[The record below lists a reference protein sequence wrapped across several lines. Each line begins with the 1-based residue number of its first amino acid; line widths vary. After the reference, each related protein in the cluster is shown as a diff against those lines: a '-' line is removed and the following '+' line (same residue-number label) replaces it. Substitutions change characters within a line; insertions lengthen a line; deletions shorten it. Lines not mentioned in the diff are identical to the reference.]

1 MLDLLN
7 SPLLYLIAGA
17 VVLYVVLISVIF
29 LIKSYKAGIKIGMEK
44 KKLRG
49 VIISSATFTILPS
62 ISILLGVIALSGTL
76 GIPLPWL
83 RLSVVGALHYETS
96 VADIAARSYG
106 LSGLNINEM
115 TPTAFATIALVMTV
129 GIIWG
134 MVTILFFLKVYL
146 SKIQKKSSENKPAD
160 GSTAEG
166 GENGEKTAAKPKKN
180 LGDVMMAAM
189 FIGLISAYIGSYFG
203 TFRATHD
210 FLPLVTVAAS
220 AVVMAVFELLIKKRG
235 FKKLENF
242 SVAASMLIGMVVTVL
257 VGLAV

>member
-1 MLDLLN
+1 MLELLN

-29 LIKSYKAGIKIGMEK
+29 LVKSYKAGIKIGMEK

-146 SKIQKKSSENKPAD
+146 SKIQKKSAADNPDDNTPA
-160 GSTAEG
+160 
-166 GENGEKTAAKPKKN
+166 NGEKAVSKPKKN
-180 LGDVMMAAM
+180 LGDVMMTAM

-220 AVVMAVFELLIKKRG
+220 AVVMAIFELLIKKCG

-242 SVAASMLIGMVVTVL
+242 SVAASMLIGMVITVL